1 MFRKS
6 RKQPEPEILP
16 PDHPFA
22 QEEVVR
28 SRFWRTARRA
38 AGQVPFV
45 EDLVA
50 AYYCALDP
58 ATPTRARAMLMGA
71 LGYFVLPT
79 DLIPDV
85 LLGFGFTDDAS
96 VLIAVIAMVSTHI
109 KDEHR
114 QEARRALCLDPLKA

>member
-1 MFRKS
+1 MFGKNRK
-6 RKQPEPEILP
+6 KQEPEILP

-22 QEEVVR
+22 QEDVVR
-28 SRFWRTARRA
+28 NRFWRTARRA
-38 AGQVPFV
+38 AGQIPFV

-58 ATPTRARAMLMGA
+58 ATPMRVRGMLMGA

-96 VLIAVIAMVSTHI
+96 VLIGVIALVSTHI

-114 QEARRALCLDPLKA
+114 QEARRVLDLDSLKA